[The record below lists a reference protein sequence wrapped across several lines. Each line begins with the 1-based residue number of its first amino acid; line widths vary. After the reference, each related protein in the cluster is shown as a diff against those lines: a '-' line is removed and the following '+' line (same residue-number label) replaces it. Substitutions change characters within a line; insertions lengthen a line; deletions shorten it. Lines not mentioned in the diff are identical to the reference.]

1 MEFRIKEIL
10 KERGITALTLAKDI
24 EMTQANLSNIM
35 TGKTKPS
42 LDTLEK
48 IASALNVPI
57 TDLFERLKQNII
69 TCPKC
74 GTTLEIKE
82 KGEYDIN
89 DDPLLK

>member
-48 IASALNVPI
+48 IADALNVPI
-57 TDLFERLKQNII
+57 TDLFERPKQNII

-74 GTTLEIKE
+74 GTALEIREKE
-82 KGEYDIN
+82 SYNVDE
-89 DDPLLK
+89 DPLLK

>member
-10 KERGITALTLAKDI
+10 KERGITALTLAKGI

-57 TDLFERLKQNII
+57 TDLFERSKQNTI

-74 GTTLEIKE
+74 GTALEIKE
-82 KGEYDIN
+82 KESYNVDE
-89 DDPLLK
+89 DPLTK

>member
-57 TDLFERLKQNII
+57 TDLFERPKQNII

-74 GTTLEIKE
+74 GTQLEIKE
-82 KGEYDIN
+82 KESYTVDE
-89 DDPLLK
+89 DPLTK